1 MSANL
6 SALLYLVAGVLFVL
20 ALRGLSH
27 PTPSRQGNLFGMV
40 GMAIAVLTTLA
51 GHPPTG
57 GLAWLLV
64 IGGLAI
70 GGGAGAVVARRVPM
84 TAMPQLVAAFHS
96 LVGLAAVLVAAGALY
111 APQAFDIVNPES
123 GRIWGGSLFEMSLGV
138 AIGAV
143 TFTGSVIAF
152 LKLDGRMSGRPILLP
167 QRHLIN
173 IGLAVLLVVLIAV
186 LIRTES
192 HLAFWL
198 IVLAAFVI
206 GVTLII
212 PIGGAD
218 MPVVVSMLNSYS
230 GWAAAGIGFTL
241 GNLAL
246 IITGALVGSSGAI
259 LSYIMCKGMNRSFVS
274 VILGGFG
281 GETAGVAA
289 GAVESRPVKQ
299 GSADDAAYIMQNAE
313 KVVIVPGY
321 GMAVAQAQHAL
332 REMAD
337 NLKKA
342 GVEVKYAIHP
352 VAGRMP
358 GHMNVLL
365 AEASVPYDEV
375 FELEDI
381 NGEFPQADVAFVIGA
396 NDVTNPSAKTDKT
409 SPIYGMP
416 ILDVEKAK
424 TVLFIKRGMGSG
436 YAGVENPLFFNDNT
450 MMLFGDAKKVVDSIN
465 KSMAH

>member
-1 MSANL
+1 MQNL
-6 SALLYLVAGVLFVL
+6 ASILYLVSGVLFIL

-27 PTPSRQGNLFGMV
+27 PTTSRQGNLFGMV
-40 GMAIAVLTTLA
+40 GMALAMLTTIVV
-51 GHPPTG
+51 GPPANWTG
-57 GLAWLLV
+57 WGLLIL
-64 IGGLAI
+64 GLGI
-70 GGGAGAVVARRVPM
+70 GGGFGAFMAKRVQM
-84 TAMPQLVAAFHS
+84 TQMPELVAFFHA
-96 LVGLAAVLVAAGALY
+96 LVGLSAVFVAAAALY
-111 APQAFDIVNPES
+111 APQAFGIGAIGKIS
-123 GRIWGGSLFEMSLGV
+123 GGSLIEMGIGV
-138 AIGAV
+138 AIGAI

-152 LKLDGRMSGRPILLP
+152 LKLNGKMSGKPILLP
-167 QRHLIN
+167 QRHVIN
-173 IGLAVLLVVLIAV
+173 IALGGALVVLLGLFLA
-186 LIRTES
+186 TES
-192 HLAFWL
+192 HTVFWL
-198 IVLAAFVI
+198 IVLVSFVL

-259 LSYIMCKGMNRSFVS
+259 LSYIMCKGMNRSFFS

-281 GETAGVAA
+281 GEVAA
-289 GAVESRPVKQ
+289 GGGEKESRPVKQ
-299 GSADDAAYIMQNAE
+299 GSADDAAFVMKNAQ
-313 KVVIVPGY
+313 KVIIVPGY

-332 REMAD
+332 REMCD
-337 NLKKA
+337 TLKKE

-365 AEASVPYDEV
+365 AEANVPYDEV

-381 NGEFPQADVAFVIGA
+381 NSEFSQADVAFVIGA
-396 NDVTNPSAKTDKT
+396 NDVTNPAAKTDPT
-409 SPIYGMP
+409 SAIYGMP

-424 TVLFIKRGMGSG
+424 TVFFIKRGMSSG
-436 YAGVENPLFFNDNT
+436 YAGVDNELFFRDNT
-450 MMLFGDAKKVVDSIN
+450 MMLFGDAKKVTEAVVKAMS
-465 KSMAH
+465 H